1 MTVNPYLSLVLLPLP
16 LPVSL
21 FLHVAPL
28 HMLSSK
34 LNGLVCAYIW
44 CDNRVTKQ
52 HIIKFVTHC
61 CNLLCCIAVMHLVK
75 CQTCVYHCTF
85 SWPFS
90 VNHCPF
96 GLCYPHILGTGKRC
110 MEGALKVCICMHVY
124 IFNFTFVSSLP
135 CLQTFFTCYPYTSF
149 TFNVSISFL

>member
-52 HIIKFVTHC
+52 QIIKLVTHIVEFAVLHC
-61 CNLLCCIAVMHLVK
+61 SNALSQMSNLCL
-75 CQTCVYHCTF
+75 
-85 SWPFS
+85 
-90 VNHCPF
+90 
-96 GLCYPHILGTGKRC
+96 
-110 MEGALKVCICMHVY
+110 
-124 IFNFTFVSSLP
+124 SLP
-135 CLQTFFTCYPYTSF
+135 IFMAIFSLSLLIWAVLPPYFRNWKKMHGGSF
-149 TFNVSISFL
+149 ECMDLHACIYI